1 MNGEREGRGR
11 AVQER
16 GAGYE
21 WRVRGAGVEWCR
33 KLRGW
38 GVML

>member
-21 WRVRGAGVEWCR
+21 WRVVQEMKVDGCDVGM
-33 KLRGW
+33 GW
-38 GVML
+38 A